1 MNNTRL
7 IESLDSSLKTLDARV
22 TQAYE
27 AISYKVDMPLF
38 KEQENRINSIY
49 TMMGNKADKGVVEN
63 VDERINDA
71 LGLLKNKA
79 DKTSIEEHSAV
90 IHELRSTMS
99 SKVDE
104 DSITRAYSRIDALQ
118 SDINFISR
126 SATASPMK
134 MRAIVSDDDEET
146 DVKILTVDQF
156 SKLDQL
162 EERVKELEA
171 TRLSELREEIDEIS
185 RSCNLKAD
193 REDLMKVKIDVK
205 ELKRNMPVE
214 IQSRADAAVATSD
227 TLDENI
233 EQLREMKELTKE
245 EERVEQK
252 PPFNKLSVMVSQVW
266 PSVFL
271 VIMMIMYAYRNE

>member
-1 MNNTRL
+1 
-7 IESLDSSLKTLDARV
+7 
-22 TQAYE
+22 
-27 AISYKVDMPLF
+27 
-38 KEQENRINSIY
+38 
-49 TMMGNKADKGVVEN
+49 MMGNKADKGVVEN

-134 MRAIVSDDDEET
+134 MRAIVSDDEET

-227 TLDENI
+227 TLDGNI

-271 VIMMIMYAYRNE
+271 VIMMIMFAYRNE